1 MHTTNKIN
9 LLQENQ
15 EHEVINF
22 VTPKEVAHEIKTNIN
37 TKKGPGFDL
46 ITGEILKQIPRKGI
60 VKLTH
65 LFNAAIRLKH
75 VPSIW
80 KVAEVIMLPKP
91 GKPPNE
97 INSYISLL
105 PFISKL
111 FKKLLVKRLKPIIKG
126 QNLLSNHQF
135 DLDKNTLP

>member
-37 TKKGPGFDL
+37 TKKGFDL
-46 ITGEILKQIPRKGI
+46 ITGKILKQIPRKGI

-80 KVAEVIMLPKP
+80 KVADVIMLPTP
-91 GKPPNE
+91 GKPPKE
-97 INSYISLL
+97 INLYRPISLL
-105 PFISKL
+105 PVISNCS
-111 FKKLLVKRLKPIIKG
+111 KKYC
-126 QNLLSNHQF
+126 
-135 DLDKNTLP
+135 